1 MTVIRFIHNISMF
14 PKISDS
20 RTHFHV
26 KQCSPFFFNTHV
38 STVKYQKQR

>member
-26 KQCSPFFFNTHV
+26 KQHSSFFNTHV
-38 STVKYQKQR
+38 SAVKYQKQR